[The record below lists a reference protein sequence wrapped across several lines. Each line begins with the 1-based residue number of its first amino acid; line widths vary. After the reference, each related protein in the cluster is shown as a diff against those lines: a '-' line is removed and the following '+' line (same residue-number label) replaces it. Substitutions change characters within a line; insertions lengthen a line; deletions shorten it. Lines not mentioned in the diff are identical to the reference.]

1 MNYLLRRL
9 GFYAIAAW
17 ASVTLNFLL
26 PRLMPGDPASAVFAN
41 AQGRLDPQTIEA
53 MRTAYGL
60 SDDPLLIQYWSYLRG
75 IARLDFGISTAFF
88 PSPVLDVVRT
98 GLSWTLLLGAV
109 ATIIAFVLGTLVGV
123 ISAWRRGGIVDS
135 AIPPLALFIGSFPY
149 FWLATFIVF
158 YLGFRWEVLPSA
170 YSYELG
176 LSPAFTW
183 TFISSVIWHLILP
196 ASTVV
201 LVSLGGWIL
210 GMRNT
215 MVSTLSEDYVALA
228 EAKGLS
234 QRRVMLRYA
243 ARNALL
249 PNMTSFGMSLGF
261 VLSGSL
267 ITESVF
273 NYPGL
278 GNQLVRAV
286 RLLDFPLMQTLFL
299 FITISVLAANLLVDL
314 LYLRLDPRVRT

>member
-1 MNYLLRRL
+1 MNYILRRI
-9 GFYAIAAW
+9 GFYLIAAW

-26 PRLMPGDPASAVFAN
+26 PRLMPGDPATAVFAN
-41 AQGRLDPQTIEA
+41 AQGRLDPATIEA
-53 MRTAYGL
+53 MRKAYGL
-60 SDDPLLIQYWSYLRG
+60 SDDPLLVQYWSY
-75 IARLDFGISTAFF
+75 IQSIFRLDFGTSTAFF
-88 PSPVLDVVRT
+88 PTPVLDVVQT
-98 GLSWTLLLGAV
+98 GLTWTLLLGGV
-109 ATIIAFVLGTLVGV
+109 STIIAFLVGSLIGV
-123 ISAWRRGGIVDS
+123 VSAWRRGGVVDS
-135 AIPPLALFIGSFPY
+135 AVPPLALFIGSFPY

-158 YLGFRWEVLPSA
+158 YFGFRWSILPSA

-176 LSPAFTW
+176 LSPAFSW
-183 TFISSVIWHLILP
+183 QFISSVIVHLILP

-201 LVSLGGWIL
+201 LVSIGGWIL
-210 GMRNT
+210 GMRNA
-215 MVSTLSEDYVALA
+215 MVSTLSEDYVSFA

>member
-1 MNYLLRRL
+1 MSYLLRRL
-9 GFYAIAAW
+9 GFYAVAAW
-17 ASVTLNFLL
+17 ASITLNFLL
-26 PRLMPGDPASAVFAN
+26 PRLMPGDAATAVFAS
-41 AQGRLDPQTIEA
+41 AQGRLDPQTIDA
-53 MRTAYGL
+53 MRKAYGL
-60 SDDPLLIQYWSYLRG
+60 SDDPLITQYFSYIG
-75 IARLDFGISTAFF
+75 AIFTLDFGISTAFF
-88 PSPVLDVVRT
+88 PSPVLDVVKS
-98 GLSWTLLLGAV
+98 GLGWTLLLGGV
-109 ATIIAFVLGTLVGV
+109 ATIIAFLAGSLIGV
-123 ISAWRRGGIVDS
+123 ISAWRRGGVVDS

-158 YLGFRWEVLPSA
+158 YFGFRWSILPDA
-170 YSYELG
+170 YAYELG
-176 LSPAFTW
+176 LIPSFTW
-183 TFISSVIWHLILP
+183 QFVSSVFWHLILP

-201 LVSLGGWIL
+201 LVSVGGWIL
-210 GMRNT
+210 GMRNA
-215 MVSTLSEDYVALA
+215 MVSTLSEDYVSFA

>member
-1 MNYLLRRL
+1 MNYILRRI
-9 GFYAIAAW
+9 GFYLIAAW
-17 ASVTLNFLL
+17 ASITLNFLL
-26 PRLMPGDPASAVFAN
+26 PRLMPGDPATAVFAA
-41 AQGRLDPQTIEA
+41 AQGRLSPESIEA
-53 MRTAYGL
+53 MRKAYGL
-60 SDDPLLIQYWSYLRG
+60 SDDPLLVQYWTYIQS
-75 IARLDFGISTAFF
+75 IARLDFGTSTAFF
-88 PSPVLDVVRT
+88 PSPVLDVVKT
-98 GLSWTLLLGAV
+98 GLSWTLLLGGV
-109 ATIIAFVLGTLVGV
+109 ATIIAFLVGSLIGV

-135 AIPPLALFIGSFPY
+135 AVPPLALFIGSFPY
-149 FWLATFIVF
+149 FWLATFVVF
-158 YLGFRWEVLPSA
+158 YLGFRWSILPSA

-176 LSPAFTW
+176 LSPAFSW
-183 TFISSVIWHLILP
+183 PFISSVIWHLILP

-201 LVSLGGWIL
+201 LVSIGGWIL
-210 GMRNT
+210 GMRNA
-215 MVSTLSEDYVALA
+215 MVSTLSEDYVSFA

>member
-1 MNYLLRRL
+1 MNYILRRL
-9 GFYAIAAW
+9 GFYLVAAW

-26 PRLMPGDPASAVFAN
+26 PRLMPGDPASAVFAS
-41 AQGRLDPQTIEA
+41 AQGRLDPETIAA
-53 MRTAYGL
+53 MRKAYGL
-60 SDDPLLIQYWSYLRG
+60 SDDPLLAQYWQYLQG

-88 PSPVLDVVRT
+88 PTPVMEVVQT
-98 GLSWTLLLGAV
+98 GLSWTLLLGLT
-109 ATIIAFVLGTLVGV
+109 ATIIAFGLGTLIGV

-158 YLGFRWEVLPSA
+158 YLGFRWSILPEA
-170 YSYELG
+170 YAYELG
-176 LSPAFTW
+176 LSPAFSW
-183 TFISSVIWHLILP
+183 AFISSVFVHLILP

-215 MVSTLSEDYVALA
+215 MVSTLSEDYVSLA

-299 FITISVLAANLLVDL
+299 FITLSVLAANLLVDI

>member
-9 GFYAIAAW
+9 GFYLVAAW

-26 PRLMPGDPASAVFAN
+26 PRLMPGDPASAVFAS
-41 AQGRLDPQTIEA
+41 AQGRLDPATIDA
-53 MRTAYGL
+53 MRKAYGL
-60 SDDPLLIQYWSYLRG
+60 SDDPLLVQYWAYLQG

-88 PSPVLDVVRT
+88 PTPVMEVVQT
-98 GLSWTLLLGAV
+98 GLSWTLLLGLT
-109 ATIIAFVLGTLVGV
+109 ATIIAFGLGTLIGV
-123 ISAWRRGGIVDS
+123 ISAWRRGGLVDS

-158 YLGFRWEVLPSA
+158 YLGFRWSILPDA
-170 YSYELG
+170 YAYELG
-176 LSPAFTW
+176 LSPSFSW
-183 TFISSVIWHLILP
+183 TFISSVFVHLILP

-215 MVSTLSEDYVALA
+215 MVSTLSEDYVSLA

-278 GNQLVRAV
+278 GNQLVRSV

-299 FITISVLAANLLVDL
+299 FITISVLVANLLVDL